1 MNTYLEVIARSVIVY
16 VFIIL
21 ALRLFGKKELS
32 QISIIDLVFILLIS
46 NSVQNA
52 MIGDNSSLTGG
63 LTAAASLFLTNFL
76 LKNVVYRSK
85 SFSKMIQGVPV
96 LLIHQGAV
104 LKNNLEHEKIS
115 MEELETAIREHGVS
129 NIDQVDMAVLELDGS
144 ISILTD
150 NYSRKSV
157 RKRRAHKSITK

>member
-1 MNTYLEVIARSVIVY
+1 
-16 VFIIL
+16 
-21 ALRLFGKKELS
+21 
-32 QISIIDLVFILLIS
+32 
-46 NSVQNA
+46 